1 MGIQKKALLDFLFGV
16 FFIKKLCKRKYV
28 KLEQE
33 YGMSIQ
39 DVVGVSCI
47 SFRLDYFEEKKMIGS
62 RTMGF
67 ATVLFGYC
75 GLFGLDYCLQLSI
88 GRLLK
93 KSSLFCH
100 FVWTMVDYF

>member
-1 MGIQKKALLDFLFGV
+1 MGCQYKMLWGYRV
-16 FFIKKLCKRKYV
+16 FHFVWIILRK
-28 KLEQE
+28 
-33 YGMSIQ
+33 
-39 DVVGVSCI
+39 
-47 SFRLDYFEEKKMIGS
+47 KKMIGS
-62 RTMGF
+62 WTMGF